1 MELREE
7 LKTRVPEGSAFEP
20 PWTTLNVG
28 RLHGGV
34 AHNVIVGKAEVEWE
48 FRPVVEDDMTFV
60 KSEMDRYARDVL
72 LPAMQK
78 VEPEARIETE
88 VIGEVAGLEPMDEN
102 EARRLVAELT
112 GANTAGLV
120 SFATEAGLFQRMGM
134 SAVVCGP
141 GSIAQAHKPDEY
153 VSLDQISACLD
164 MLAGLVRKVS

>member
-1 MELREE
+1 
-7 LKTRVPEGSAFEP
+7 
-20 PWTTLNVG
+20 
-28 RLHGGV
+28 
-34 AHNVIVGKAEVEWE
+34 
-48 FRPVVEDDMTFV
+48 
-60 KSEMDRYARDVL
+60 MDRYARDVL